1 MKHLH
6 EDNSIISGLFSQNN
20 LLLRSMYKVM
30 MGFYR
35 KRSKNFQ
42 NIITFPASRFS
53 LLTSPKFVVEAQL
66 SKCLNLFDGVITM
79 CLKTFKDV

>member
-42 NIITFPASRFS
+42 NINHLP
-53 LLTSPKFVVEAQL
+53 
-66 SKCLNLFDGVITM
+66 G
-79 CLKTFKDV
+79 